1 MIYSMTGFGK
11 AEAQLKNKNIL
22 LELRSLN
29 SKNLDISIKLPH
41 EVREIEFR
49 LRKLISES
57 LIRGKIDLFVNID
70 DLSNNQSKNINS
82 TVVNNYINQLK
93 EIYPG
98 DKIELL
104 KLAVKL
110 PNTLTN
116 KKEESDKK
124 EANEIEKLLKNA
136 IKDLKKYRLEEG
148 ISLKIDMEERIKNIH
163 NSLSEIKKFESKRID
178 RVKKNLKELLNKLNL
193 EVNKDRFEQELIY
206 YIEKYDITEE
216 KVRLKNHIDFFKKG
230 LNLKESSGKKL
241 SFIAQEIGR
250 EINTIGAKAY
260 DSKIQHLI
268 VRMKEELEKIKE
280 QLFNIL

>member
-1 MIYSMTGFGK
+1 MTGFGK

-70 DLSNNQSKNINS
+70 DLSNNHSKNINS
-82 TVVNNYINQLK
+82 AVVNDYINQLK

-110 PNTLTN
+110 PNTLAN

-148 ISLKIDMEERIKNIH
+148 ISLKIDLEERIKNIH

>member
-70 DLSNNQSKNINS
+70 NLSNNQSKNINS
-82 TVVNNYINQLK
+82 TVVNDYINQLK

-110 PNTLTN
+110 PNTLAN

-124 EANEIEKLLKNA
+124 EANKIEKLLKNA
-136 IKDLKKYRLEEG
+136 IKDLKKYRLDEG

-163 NSLSEIKKFESKRID
+163 NSLSEIKKFESKRIN
-178 RVKKNLKELLNKLNL
+178 RIKKNLKELLNKLNL

-268 VRMKEELEKIKE
+268 VRMKDELEKIKE

>member
-1 MIYSMTGFGK
+1 MTGFGK

-70 DLSNNQSKNINS
+70 DLSNNHSKNINS
-82 TVVNNYINQLK
+82 AVVNDYINQLK

-110 PNTLTN
+110 PNTLAN

-148 ISLKIDMEERIKNIH
+148 ISLKIDLEERIKNIH
-163 NSLSEIKKFESKRID
+163 NSLSEIKKFESKRIN

-260 DSKIQHLI
+260 DSEIQHLI
-268 VRMKEELEKIKE
+268 VKMKDELEKIKE

>member
-1 MIYSMTGFGK
+1 MTGFGK

-70 DLSNNQSKNINS
+70 DLSNNHSKNINS
-82 TVVNNYINQLK
+82 AVVNDYINQLK

-110 PNTLTN
+110 PNTLAN

-206 YIEKYDITEE
+206 YIEKYDITQE
-216 KVRLKNHIDFFKKG
+216 KVRLKNHIDFFNKG
-230 LNLKESSGKKL
+230 LNLKESSGK
-241 SFIAQEIGR
+241 
-250 EINTIGAKAY
+250 N
-260 DSKIQHLI
+260 
-268 VRMKEELEKIKE
+268 
-280 QLFNIL
+280 

>member
-1 MIYSMTGFGK
+1 MTGFGK

-268 VRMKEELEKIKE
+268 VRMKDELEKIKE

>member
-70 DLSNNQSKNINS
+70 DLSNNHSKNINS
-82 TVVNNYINQLK
+82 AVVNDYINQLK
-93 EIYPG
+93 KIYPG

-110 PNTLTN
+110 PNTLAN

-163 NSLSEIKKFESKRID
+163 NSLSEIKKFEYKRID

-268 VRMKEELEKIKE
+268 VRMKDELEKIKE

>member
-1 MIYSMTGFGK
+1 MTGFGK

-163 NSLSEIKKFESKRID
+163 NSLSEIKKFESKRIN

-241 SFIAQEIGR
+241 SFIAQ
-250 EINTIGAKAY
+250 
-260 DSKIQHLI
+260 
-268 VRMKEELEKIKE
+268 
-280 QLFNIL
+280 

>member
-1 MIYSMTGFGK
+1 MTGFGK

-70 DLSNNQSKNINS
+70 DLSNNHSKNINS
-82 TVVNNYINQLK
+82 AVVNDYINQLK
-93 EIYPG
+93 KIYPG

-110 PNTLTN
+110 PNTLAN

-148 ISLKIDMEERIKNIH
+148 ISLKIDLEERIKNIH
-163 NSLSEIKKFESKRID
+163 NSLSEIKKFESKRIN

-268 VRMKEELEKIKE
+268 VKMKDELEKIKE

>member
-70 DLSNNQSKNINS
+70 DLSNNHSKNINS
-82 TVVNNYINQLK
+82 AVVNDYINQLK

-110 PNTLTN
+110 PNTLAN

-148 ISLKIDMEERIKNIH
+148 ISLKIDLEERIKNIH
-163 NSLSEIKKFESKRID
+163 NSLSEIKKFESKRIN

-260 DSKIQHLI
+260 DSEIQHLI
-268 VRMKEELEKIKE
+268 VKMKDELEKIKE

>member
-1 MIYSMTGFGK
+1 MTGFGK

-163 NSLSEIKKFESKRID
+163 NSLSEIKKFESKRIN

>member
-1 MIYSMTGFGK
+1 MTGFGK

-70 DLSNNQSKNINS
+70 DLSNNHSKNINS
-82 TVVNNYINQLK
+82 AVVNDYINQLK

-110 PNTLTN
+110 PNTLAN

-148 ISLKIDMEERIKNIH
+148 ISLKIDLEERIKNIH
-163 NSLSEIKKFESKRID
+163 NSLSEIKKFESKRIN

-268 VRMKEELEKIKE
+268 VRMKDELEKIKE

>member
-1 MIYSMTGFGK
+1 MTGFGK